1 MKRIKLFL
9 GFIAL
14 LLSMGAYAQTKPNVL
29 IIHTDEHNFKTIS
42 KYRNLDMSSGNVS
55 AEEYYNPWNASEHME
70 TPNIDRIATEGAIST
85 KHYATSP
92 TCTPSRA
99 SLMTSLYPGSTGAAR
114 NDRPMTDDLPTF
126 ANVFKENGYST
137 SYIGKWHLEGYD
149 NPGEK
154 VWGAG
159 RHFGFDNID
168 WRIEKEHWTWYNED
182 GEPPYNW
189 GEEGEPDPVDGK
201 PWIFATDF
209 YTNKALE
216 IMEADIKEDKPF
228 CMVVSI
234 PDPHTPNHSSPKYAD
249 WARSISFGAPKT
261 YVETYRTEAEEAD
274 GVVKRPTWADKRNNN
289 DVWYGSTRYAE
300 FDEFYM
306 QEYWGM
312 LRSVDENVGRM
323 LDFLDDQGIA
333 DNTIVIY
340 TVDHGDMTFE
350 HSRIN
355 KGVPFENS
363 AKIPFI
369 IRYPEKIKEGKIVT
383 TPNMNVDVA
392 PTILSLAGLPAMEG
406 IHGQDISDLYTN
418 EDLLVDVADTVYI
431 TEDAGWWASA
441 ATSRYK
447 LVLANKDQPYL
458 FDLEEDPLEL
468 KNQLEDVN
476 APNYADYYAKALK
489 LEDFLKR
496 EMIAK
501 NELYG
506 AGTKFIIWMTSGPEI
521 PAPPAVAE
529 SVLPLNATLFGF
541 EGNAVVDGTAKK
553 WSMGASGDFT
563 ITDEKAATGTKS
575 LKFHHTAPLTGNGGA
590 AHAPA
595 GMVQLATGKFTFK
608 AKVFVEAGSAASR
621 FRLFVKNPSSNLDPF
636 NLPATTGEWV
646 DVSYD
651 FTMDPGT
658 SPEGTFSIVIQPGDA
673 AANDG
678 TTSTVYFDDIEIV
691 ENIPLPFTG
700 LDAVL
705 FGFEG
710 SQYLDGEEKNWF
722 LGTSGAAY
730 SRDEFN
736 SGQRSLDLSNVSNIA
751 SNVSLAA
758 HSPIKSLYMP
768 EGEYELSVRV
778 KAKEENRIKNF
789 DIMLKDNKPQS
800 LYIINSFDISSITEA
815 DGWVTLTKTIS
826 FGKDSDPTNGQVT
839 VRIRE
844 ADLNAT
850 GEGYLFVDDIQIK
863 KKEGEPGV
871 TDPADETPKDIAN
884 GPDDLNYMNS
894 HLFGFEGPTLID
906 LGSGKV
912 RVRWTGDTE
921 FGIVNLNGAPHGE
934 RVMRFAYGSTL
945 DKTKSVYVD
954 KGSAVLPR
962 DRDLEFSMKVFIEE
976 GSTINK
982 IRVADLTSPVMQ
994 FDLTGIEHGKWATI
1008 KATIAEGNLN
1018 DFNRIKLQ
1026 VQVAD
1031 AGTNGVVYLDEIRVT
1046 DVSEGGED
1054 GGCSADET
1062 ALLNS
1067 CYFGFE
1073 EDASTTLWTVNT
1085 DFYTFTTEKYWGGG
1099 NAVKIFVEEEIT
1111 SGSKNLTPKGAGL
1124 PNVVVTENVVV
1135 AMKVWI
1141 DEAATIEK
1149 IAAPIKYDTD
1159 GAKVEYIDITGVEKG
1174 KWVTISKEYVVPID
1188 VDREEVTI
1196 AWIGLRMNATTG
1208 GTGIIYLDDITITP
1222 VSEYVAESDQTVTFI
1237 VKDEADQSIEGA
1249 SIIVEGYDALITD
1262 FGGVASLTSTNILDK
1277 TFTVVSDGF
1286 TTYNSTFSVKGAD
1299 VTTQVALSTYIPPV
1313 FTASILVKDE
1323 EGKPLSGVAIL
1334 VGDNNEVYTTD
1345 VRGAI
1350 ILEGLN
1356 EGDEV
1361 AYSIDLVGYN
1371 SVAETLII
1379 GTEDYNEQ
1387 VDLEVELI
1395 APEAAFEVNRMQ
1407 GESPLTVSFTDMSR
1421 NVPTAWAWDFGDGN
1435 TSTDQNPFY
1444 TYTVVGTYSV
1454 SLTVT
1459 NAGGEDAITKEEY
1472 IVVGI
1477 PPIAAFSADVTEGN
1491 EGLAVQF
1498 TDESENIPTA
1508 WAWDFGDDNTS
1519 TRQNPQHVYQNAGVY
1534 TVSLSVTN
1542 ADGTNMLVMEDYI
1555 TVIETP
1561 SPTATFTF
1569 EVADA
1574 STPKVIQFTDTSSDM
1589 PTTWAWD
1596 FGDEN
1601 TSTEQNPEHEYATA
1615 GTYTVTLIASNAN
1628 GASTTTM
1635 PLEVTSNVISY
1646 ETVYEN
1652 NFEEFSEGTS
1662 VLNDARDN
1670 DRMFH
1675 YSAFQQPDLPRTLT
1689 VKIVDGN
1696 KYMEYN
1702 DEGATASANGQI
1714 RTNAIINFVAGTQYK
1729 LTFRSRGIAIH
1740 FPLIMDTESNTPR
1753 ERGEQYN
1760 QGNTTDWYTH
1770 TLEFVPEEDYTA
1782 TIAIARN
1789 WYGTLD
1795 VDDISLSIV
1804 TEVEDGEE
1812 EEETETAPLAQFT
1825 VSSSSIMLGESVTFT
1840 DGSTGEVTSYAWSF
1854 GDDNTSVVQNP
1865 THTYASAGSYTAT
1878 LTVTNSA
1885 GSSSESMTITV
1896 VEDEEEEEETET
1908 APLAQFTVSSSSIML
1923 GESVTFTDGST
1934 GEVTSYAWS
1943 FGDDNT
1949 SVAQNP
1955 THTYASAGSY
1965 TATLTVTNSAGSS
1978 SESMTITV
1986 VEDEEEE
1993 ETETAPLAQFTVSS
2007 SSIMLGESVTFTD
2020 GSTGEVTSY
2029 AWSFGDDNTSVA
2041 QNPTHT
2047 YASAGSYTATLTVT
2061 NSAGSSSESMTITV
2075 VEDEEEE
2082 TETAPLAQFTVSSSS
2097 IMLGESVT
2105 FTDGSTGEVTSY
2117 TWSFGDDN
2125 TSVAQNPTHTY
2136 ASAGSYTATLTVT
2149 NSAGSS

>member
-9 GFIAL
+9 GLIAL
-14 LLSMGAYAQTKPNVL
+14 LLSIEVYAQNKPNVL

-42 KYRNLDMSSGNVS
+42 KYRDLNMSSGNIS
-55 AEEYYNPWNASEHME
+55 AEEYYNPWNASVHME

-149 NPGEK
+149 NPSQK

-159 RHFGFDNID
+159 RNFGFDNIE

-189 GEEGEPDPVDGK
+189 GEEGQPDPVDGK

-216 IMEADIKEDKPF
+216 IMEADVENNKPF
-228 CMVVSI
+228 CLVVSI

-249 WARSISFGAPKT
+249 WARSISFNAPKT
-261 YVETYRTEAEEAD
+261 YVETYRTADEEAA

-323 LDFLDDQGIA
+323 LDFLDEKGIA

-355 KGVPFENS
+355 KGVPYENS

-392 PTILSLAGLPAMEG
+392 PTILSLAGLPAMENV
-406 IHGQDISDLYTN
+406 HGEDISSLYTN
-418 EDLLVDVADTVYI
+418 DDLLVNVADTVYI

-441 ATSRYK
+441 ATERYK

-458 FDLEEDPLEL
+458 IDLQEDPLEL

-496 EMIAK
+496 EMLAK

-506 AGTKFIIWMTSGPEI
+506 AGTKFLIWMTSGPEI

-529 SVLPLNATLFGF
+529 SVLPLNTTLFGF

-563 ITDEKAATGTKS
+563 ITDEKVATGTKS
-575 LKFHHTAPLTGNGGA
+575 LKFHHTTPLTGNGGA

-636 NLPATTGEWV
+636 NLPTTTGEWV

-651 FTMDPGT
+651 FTMNPGT

-673 AANDG
+673 AANGG
-678 TTSTVYFDDIEIV
+678 TSSTVYFDDIEIV

-700 LDAVL
+700 LDPVL

-736 SGQRSLDLSNVSNIA
+736 SGQRSLDLSDVSNIA

-758 HSPIKSLYMP
+758 HSPIKSLYLP

-778 KAKEENRIKNF
+778 KAKENNKIKNF

-800 LYIINSFDISSITEA
+800 LYIINSFDISTITEA
-815 DGWVTLTKTIS
+815 DGWVTLTKNIS

-839 VRIRE
+839 VRVRE
-844 ADLNAT
+844 ADLNLT

-863 KKEGEPGV
+863 KKETAEGS
-871 TDPADETPKDIAN
+871 TNPADETPKDVVN
-884 GPDDLNYMNS
+884 GPDDINYMNS

-912 RVRWTGDTE
+912 RVRWTGDSE

-934 RVMRFAYGSTL
+934 RVMRFAYGTAL

-962 DRDLEFSMKVFIEE
+962 DRDLEFTMKVFIEE

-994 FDLTGIEHGKWATI
+994 FDLTAVEQGKWTTL
-1008 KATIAEGNLN
+1008 KTTIAQGKLN

-1026 VQVAD
+1026 VQVPD
-1031 AGTNGVVYLDEIRVT
+1031 AGTNGVIYLDEIRVT
-1046 DVSEGGED
+1046 DVPEGEGNE
-1054 GGCSADET
+1054 GCVANSNT
-1062 ALLNS
+1062 LLNS

-1073 EDASTTLWTVNT
+1073 EDASTALWTVNT
-1085 DFYTFTTEKYWGGG
+1085 DFYAFTSEKYWGGA
-1099 NAVKIFVEEEIT
+1099 NAVKVFVEEEIT

-1124 PNVVVTENVVV
+1124 PNVVVTENVIVS
-1135 AMKVWI
+1135 MKVWI
-1141 DEAATIEK
+1141 DEAVTIEK
-1149 IAAPIKYDTD
+1149 IGAPIKYDSD
-1159 GAKVEYIDITGVEKG
+1159 AAKIEYFDITGVEKG
-1174 KWVTISKEYVVPID
+1174 KWVTISQEYEVPID

-1196 AWIGLRMNATTG
+1196 GWIGLRMNTTTG
-1208 GTGIIYLDDITITP
+1208 GTGTIYIDDITAIP
-1222 VSEYVAESDQTVTFI
+1222 ASEYIAEQEYAVSFTVKNDSDQFV
-1237 VKDEADQSIEGA
+1237 ENA
-1249 SIIVEGYDALITD
+1249 SVLVEGYDELITD
-1262 FGGVASLTSTNILDK
+1262 ATGAASLNSSNINEK
-1277 TFTVVSDGF
+1277 AFTVEKDGF
-1286 TTYNSTFSVKGAD
+1286 SIYEGKFSVIDD
-1299 VTTQVALSTYIPPV
+1299 VVAVNVMLATYVPPV
-1313 FTASILVKDE
+1313 YYGTIVIKNDM
-1323 EGKPLSGVAIL
+1323 GDPLSGVEVI
-1334 VGDNNEVYTTD
+1334 VGDYNDIYVTD
-1345 VRGAI
+1345 VRGAVVI
-1350 ILEGLN
+1350 ANLKQ
-1356 EGDEV
+1356 GDEV
-1361 AYSIDLVGYN
+1361 AYTVNVPSYTSISDSFTIGEENGNVVVNLVKQ
-1371 SVAETLII
+1371 LF
-1379 GTEDYNEQ
+1379 
-1387 VDLEVELI
+1387 
-1395 APEAAFEVNRMQ
+1395 APMANFTQNRVQ
-1407 GESPLTVSFTDMSR
+1407 GESPLTVSFTDQSSYR
-1421 NVPTAWAWDFGDGN
+1421 PTSWEWNFGDGT
-1435 TSTDQNPFY
+1435 TSTNQNPFH
-1444 TYTVVGTYSV
+1444 TYNESGTYSV
-1454 SLTVT
+1454 RLKVT
-1459 NAGGEDAITKEEY
+1459 NATGDDTIEKEDL
-1472 IVVGI
+1472 IVAGI
-1477 PPIAAFSADVTEGN
+1477 PPVAAFSADVTKGTSV
-1491 EGLAVQF
+1491 LTVQF
-1498 TDESENIPTA
+1498 MDESENTPTA
-1508 WAWDFGDDNTS
+1508 WAWNFGDDNTS
-1519 TRQNPQHVYQNAGVY
+1519 TEQNPTHVYQDAGVY
-1534 TVSLSVTN
+1534 TVTLAVTN
-1542 ADGTNMLVMEDYI
+1542 ADGTSELVMEDYI
-1555 TVIETP
+1555 TVTEVPI
-1561 SPTATFTF
+1561 PTAGFTF
-1569 EVADA
+1569 AIADLN
-1574 STPKVIQFTDTSSDM
+1574 TPKVIQFTDTSTDG

-1596 FGDEN
+1596 FGDGN
-1601 TSTEQNPEHEYATA
+1601 SSTEQNPIYTYAEA
-1615 GTYTVTLIASNAN
+1615 GTYTVELTSGNDLGETKATL
-1628 GASTTTM
+1628 
-1635 PLEVTSNVISY
+1635 PVVVTSSTLAY
-1646 ETVYEN
+1646 ESVYEN
-1652 NFEEFSEGTS
+1652 DFTEFSVSETL
-1662 VLNDARDN
+1662 LNDDRDN
-1670 DRMFH
+1670 DRKFH
-1675 YSAFQQPDLPRTLT
+1675 YIAFQQVDLVRTLT
-1689 VKIVDGN
+1689 ATEEGGN
-1696 KYMEYN
+1696 TYLKYEDSN
-1702 DEGATASANGQI
+1702 TNASANGQI
-1714 RTNAIINFVAGTQYK
+1714 RTNTVIAFEAGNRYE
-1729 LTFRSRGIAIH
+1729 LTFKSRGVGIH
-1740 FPLIMDTESNTPR
+1740 FPLIMDTETNTPR
-1753 ERGEQYN
+1753 ERGDQYKD
-1760 QGNTTDWYTH
+1760 GNNTDWHTH
-1770 TLEFVPEEDYTA
+1770 TLTFDVTEAYTA

-1795 VDDISLSIV
+1795 IDDISLSIV
-1804 TEVEDGEE
+1804 TEVE
-1812 EEETETAPLAQFT
+1812 EETPSAAVADFTASATAVKVGVEVSFTDTSLEEPTAWAWEFGDGTTSTVQNPKHAYTTKGNYTVKLTATNATGGSSKTMSLTVTENEVETEVAPVADFV
-1825 VSSSSIMLGESVTFT
+1825 VSTSAIKVGESVVFT
-1840 DGSTGEVTSYAWSF
+1840 DASTGNIDAYTWDF
-1854 GDDNTSVVQNP
+1854 GDGNSSTEANPSNTYSEAGTYSV
-1865 THTYASAGSYTAT
+1865 T
-1878 LTVTNSA
+1878 LTVSNSA
-1885 GSSSESMTITV
+1885 GSSEEEKTNLITV
-1896 VEDEEEEEETET
+1896 TEET
-1908 APLAQFTVSSSSIML
+1908 P
-1923 GESVTFTDGST
+1923 
-1934 GEVTSYAWS
+1934 
-1943 FGDDNT
+1943 T
-1949 SVAQNP
+1949 SVAPDKLAIAIYPNP
-1955 THTYASAGSY
+1955 ATDVVNVVAINVTKIAVYNTSGQLVKVVDKQST
-1965 TATLTVTNSAGSS
+1965 TAKVSVSNLNKGLYIFMLTTKG
-1978 SESMTITV
+1978 
-1986 VEDEEEE
+1986 
-1993 ETETAPLAQFTVSS
+1993 
-2007 SSIMLGESVTFTD
+2007 GKSVTRK
-2020 GSTGEVTSY
+2020 VQ
-2029 AWSFGDDNTSVA
+2029 VK
-2041 QNPTHT
+2041 
-2047 YASAGSYTATLTVT
+2047 
-2061 NSAGSSSESMTITV
+2061 
-2075 VEDEEEE
+2075 
-2082 TETAPLAQFTVSSSS
+2082 
-2097 IMLGESVT
+2097 
-2105 FTDGSTGEVTSY
+2105 
-2117 TWSFGDDN
+2117 
-2125 TSVAQNPTHTY
+2125 
-2136 ASAGSYTATLTVT
+2136 
-2149 NSAGSS
+2149 